1 MLKPYF
7 DRDTSSSERVCPV
20 VVVTEASDP
29 DNSDSQSDV
38 HVPEIMPKLNNS
50 EILKNFKGKVSH
62 LPENY
67 QQCLTQLFLKFAKLF
82 PDVPTQTDVLVH
94 DIDVGEAQPVKQAPY
109 RLNPAKKQVL
119 HDEVQYL
126 LANNLIK
133 PSRSNWCSPCVL
145 VLKQDGTY
153 RLCVDYRKVNSVTKT
168 DTFPIPR
175 IEDCIDNV
183 GKAHFVTKFDLL
195 QGFWQVPLSDR
206 AKEISAFVTPDGL
219 YQFNVMPFGLKNAPA
234 TFQRLINNVISG
246 LKGCEAYIDD
256 IVLYSDSWEDHLQL
270 LQNFFERLGNA
281 KLTVNLSKSQIVCGS
296 VTYLG
301 HIVGQGKVKPIHSKI
316 DAICRFP
323 FPDTRK
329 QLMCFLGM
337 VGYYRKFCQN
347 FSTIT
352 EPLTHLL
359 RRDVKF
365 VW

>member
-1 MLKPYF
+1 
-7 DRDTSSSERVCPV
+7 
-20 VVVTEASDP
+20 
-29 DNSDSQSDV
+29 
-38 HVPEIMPKLNNS
+38 
-50 EILKNFKGKVSH
+50 
-62 LPENY
+62 
-67 QQCLTQLFLKFAKLF
+67 
-82 PDVPTQTDVLVH
+82 
-94 DIDVGEAQPVKQAPY
+94 
-109 RLNPAKKQVL
+109 
-119 HDEVQYL
+119 
-126 LANNLIK
+126 
-133 PSRSNWCSPCVL
+133 
-145 VLKQDGTY
+145 
-153 RLCVDYRKVNSVTKT
+153 
-168 DTFPIPR
+168 
-175 IEDCIDNV
+175 
-183 GKAHFVTKFDLL
+183 
-195 QGFWQVPLSDR
+195 
-206 AKEISAFVTPDGL
+206 
-219 YQFNVMPFGLKNAPA
+219 MPFGLKNAPA

-329 QLMCFLGM
+329 QLMHFLGM

-365 VW
+365 LWTVECAEAFERLKAILGSSPILSADFSIQFKLAVDASDVAAGAVLLQEGQDHVDLLLF